1 MKIKSLERK
10 FNKLNHSIFMYLSK
24 DAERLKQCKWSSTMP
39 EAIISNTRN
48 LNKKDN
54 KNKKN
59 DRGQD
64 IKIP

>member
-1 MKIKSLERK
+1 
-10 FNKLNHSIFMYLSK
+10 
-24 DAERLKQCKWSSTMP
+24 MP
-39 EAIISNTRN
+39 KAIISNTRN

-64 IKIP
+64 IKIPLHTQSLSFKFLMNINV